1 MGHTFDLLGRVL
13 SGCRSKR
20 KRLKDF
26 ARGTTGS
33 EYAGGAQLGDRVD
46 ATRWRERERKRERQ
60 RERERESRRGEKSP
74 SERERE
80 SEGTGSTG

>member
-46 ATRWRERERKRERQ
+46 ATRWRERER
-60 RERERESRRGEKSP
+60 ERERESRRGEKSP

>member
-46 ATRWRERERKRERQ
+46 ATRWRERERKRER
-60 RERERESRRGEKSP
+60 ESRRGEKSP

>member
-1 MGHTFDLLGRVL
+1 MGHTFDLHGRVL

-46 ATRWRERERKRERQ
+46 ATRWREREKDREREQ
-60 RERERESRRGEKSP
+60 EGREESVRERERE
-74 SERERE
+74 
-80 SEGTGSTG
+80 